1 MRFLIAVLVAKT
13 IESTIGRSEIN
24 QIVPGLTAT
33 PDLLEK
39 IPGLGPLIEKITD
52 SISGEQERSYYH
64 SNVLPVSKF
73 MC

>member
-1 MRFLIAVLVAKT
+1 MRFLIPVLVAKT
-13 IESTIGRSEIN
+13 IASTIGRSDIY

-33 PDLLEK
+33 LDLSEK
-39 IPGLGPLIEKITD
+39 IPGLGPLIEKISD

-64 SNVLPVSKF
+64 PSVLPVSKF